1 MAEQTI
7 DMGLFQMLGFRMAEA
22 TADRVVLEWTV
33 TSDHHQPYGIVHGGA
48 HCAAV
53 ESSASI
59 GAALWFADRGQ
70 VVGVSNRTDFLRAVS
85 DGVLRATATPI
96 DRSDTMQLW
105 LVEICDDS
113 ERLVARGEVRLQ
125 NLSASGH
132 FGGSDRA

>member
-1 MAEQTI
+1 MSEHSI
-7 DMGLFQMLGFRMAEA
+7 DMGLFHVLGFQLLET

-33 TSDHHQPYGIVHGGA
+33 TADHHQPYGIVHGGV

-59 GAALWFADRGQ
+59 GAALWFGQRGK
-70 VVGVSNRTDFLRAVS
+70 VVGVSNRTDFLRAAT

-96 DRSDTMQLW
+96 DRSETMQLW
-105 LVEICDDS
+105 LVEICDES

-125 NLSASGH
+125 NLRG
-132 FGGSDRA
+132 